1 MSIAQLIIIDSV
13 LWALWSALVGY
24 CASRLRQDALKK
36 ERLRVRA
43 DSWQLYVRLLKI
55 KKWKDKVPE
64 AGALFP
70 GGKSKRRLVGS
81 NAQALDECA
90 QESQRAEFV
99 HWAILLLTPI
109 FFFFNP
115 IWLFGFM
122 VLYGFMA
129 NLPFIAIQRYNRSR
143 VLRLKKYLSTK
154 TV

>member
-1 MSIAQLIIIDSV
+1 MSIAKLIIIDSA
-13 LWALWSALVGY
+13 LWGLWSALVGY
-24 CASRLRQDALKK
+24 IATHIEQNFLKK
-36 ERLRVRA
+36 ERLGVRA
-43 DSWQLYVRLLKI
+43 DSWSFYSRFFKI

-64 AGALFP
+64 AGAMFP
-70 GGKSKRRLVGS
+70 GGKSKDRIIGTGEV
-81 NAQALDECA
+81 ALREVA
-90 QESQRAEFV
+90 REAQRAEFV

-143 VLRLKKYLSTK
+143 VMRLKKYLSTK